1 MRIVIMEIVGEGG
14 ARDASPDDE
23 TVVNEVVVVVG
34 FGKDDA
40 DDRRDEEDLRLRM
53 LSSTAR
59 GGQCHGSWIGKLLLI
74 LYGYTN

>member
-40 DDRRDEEDLRLRM
+40 DDRRDEESRM
-53 LSSTAR
+53 TS
-59 GGQCHGSWIGKLLLI
+59 
-74 LYGYTN
+74 